1 MKKLI
6 IAIPALLIMAS
17 CGNGKVVE
25 HPIDSTNVSGT
36 APVEYK
42 PKNPA
47 DDTLPITNYGDT
59 GTKANNVHNAG
70 TR

>member
-6 IAIPALLIMAS
+6 IAIPALFIMAA
-17 CGNGKVVE
+17 CGNGKVQETPV
-25 HPIDSTNVSGT
+25 DTTNVSGR

-42 PKNPA
+42 ARNPA